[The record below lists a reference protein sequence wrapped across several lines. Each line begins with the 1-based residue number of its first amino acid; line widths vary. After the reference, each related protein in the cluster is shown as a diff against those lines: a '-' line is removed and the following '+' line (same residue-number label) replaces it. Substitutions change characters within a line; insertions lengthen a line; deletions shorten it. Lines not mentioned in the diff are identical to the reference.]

1 MKRIFR
7 GWIPTTVLAVTLLFG
22 STVANAGDG
31 VIIGGG
37 YSGGQDPCTVDNQ
50 KVDSGVIIGGFT
62 GVIIGGFAGVIIG
75 GFNSGIIVTDAKGD
89 TPVNCGVIIGG

>member
-31 VIIGGG
+31 VIVGG
-37 YSGGQDPCTVDNQ
+37 YAGGQDPCTVGDQ
-50 KVDSGVIIGGFT
+50 KIDSGVIVGGFT
-62 GVIIGGFAGVIIG
+62 GVIVGGLAGVIVG
-75 GFNSGIIVTDAKGD
+75 GFNTGIIVTDLKGD
-89 TPVNCGVIIGG
+89 TPVNCGVIVGG